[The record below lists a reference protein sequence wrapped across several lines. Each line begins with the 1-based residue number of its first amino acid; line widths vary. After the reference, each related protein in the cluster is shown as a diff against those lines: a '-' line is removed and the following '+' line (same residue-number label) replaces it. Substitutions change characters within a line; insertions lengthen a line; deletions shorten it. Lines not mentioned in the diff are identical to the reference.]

1 MQKKCTHKVY
11 QGKILY
17 TSKIV
22 QKNEKKKKNKHIS
35 GVIQKLN
42 IKKANLQVSCQPAIK
57 MLQH

>member
-22 QKNEKKKKNKHIS
+22 QKNEKKKKKQTYLRS
-35 GVIQKLN
+35 YSEVKY
-42 IKKANLQVSCQPAIK
+42 KKG
-57 MLQH
+57 